1 MTKEVL
7 LLHDVLKL
15 AQKIVPET
23 LELLLKRYGIL
34 RTIYYNQP
42 IGRRTLS
49 STLGM
54 GERIVRTEINF
65 LKDQN
70 LIEIS
75 TPGMTITH
83 EGEEIIHK
91 LKEFIHE
98 LKGLSELEEY
108 IKYILGLK
116 NVIIV
121 PGDVDEDKSV
131 LSELGKA
138 AANIIRDFIK
148 DKSTIAITGGATIK
162 EVIDNVPRIANL
174 KDVLVVPARGGI
186 GRSLEIQAN
195 NLAASL
201 AHKLGASYKLLHIP
215 DNLTSTALNAV
226 LIENDVKEIVENVK
240 SSDILIYGIG
250 RADDMA
256 KRRGLTSEKLEELE
270 SAGAIGEAFGNYYDS
285 SGNIICST
293 SAIVVDD
300 ASLKKIG
307 NLIAVAGGKCKAEA
321 ILSIEKNLSHST
333 LITDE
338 GAAREI
344 INILGKIE

>member
-23 LELLLKRYGIL
+23 LELLLKRYDIL

-42 IGRRTLS
+42 VGRRTLS
-49 STLGM
+49 NSLGM

-65 LKDQN
+65 LKEQK

-75 TPGMTITH
+75 TPGMTITE
-83 EGEEIIHK
+83 EGEALIHK
-91 LKEFIHE
+91 LKDFIHE

-108 IKYILGLK
+108 IKFGLGLK

-131 LSELGKA
+131 LAELGKA
-138 AANIIRDFIK
+138 AAGIIRELIR
-148 DKSTIAITGGATIK
+148 DKSVIAITGGVTIK
-162 EVIDNVPRIANL
+162 EVIDNVPKIANL

-201 AHKLGASYKLLHIP
+201 AQKLGATYKLLHIP
-215 DNLTSTALNAV
+215 DNLTSAALDEV
-226 LIENDVKEIVENVK
+226 LKEKEVKEIVENVK
-240 SSDILIYGIG
+240 SSDVLIYGIG

-256 KRRGLTSEKLEELE
+256 MRRGLSVEKMAELAH
-270 SAGAIGEAFGNYYDS
+270 AGATGEAFGNYYDCF
-285 SGNIICST
+285 GNIICST

-307 NLIAVAGGKCKAEA
+307 SLIAVAGGKRKAEA

-344 INILGKIE
+344 INILEKIE